1 MTDNIVCCLL
11 LCAVSIVSVVLCS
24 YYLSHTHNEASP
36 DAPVDAPI
44 VQKLLD
50 VLDGKYTDWR
60 IDSVMITGNLYT
72 VYLKRRFP
80 SLISAYGCLAPQMI
94 ELETFEGE
102 PYEVAIAANGR
113 YHTVFDKKLSK
124 KIVHIAKHMAENEL
138 KELEKSL

>member
-1 MTDNIVCCLL
+1 MSDNIVCWLL
-11 LCAVSIVSVVLCS
+11 LCAVFIAAVILCR
-24 YYLSHTHNEASP
+24 YYLPYAHNKASP
-36 DAPVDAPI
+36 DTPV

-50 VLDGKYTDWR
+50 VLNEKCPDWR

-72 VYLKRRFP
+72 VYLVRCFP
-80 SLISAYGCLAPQMI
+80 SLISAYGYLAPQMI

-124 KIVHIAKHMAENEL
+124 KIVHIATHMNENEL